1 MKIYNRLF
9 RGKIGSIW
17 ICGLVTTDSHGLTV
31 TIPECD
37 LSGILGISGI
47 NIFNAIEWYIGRT
60 DKNGN
65 KIYTGDIVRTKKGRI
80 YKVVLRKY
88 LSVTGYGFDP
98 VDKKYATDEDEN
110 YLLQSDNLEIVGNIH
125 GQQIG
130 ERHEWDKNDG

>member
-9 RGKIGSIW
+9 RGKISF
-17 ICGLVTTDSHGLTV
+17 LTL
-31 TIPECD
+31 EYD

-80 YKVVLRKY
+80 YKVVLRKC
-88 LSVTGYGFDP
+88 LSVTGYDFDP
-98 VDKKYATDEDEN
+98 VDKKYAADEDEN

-125 GQQIG
+125 GQQI
-130 ERHEWDKNDG
+130 

>member
-17 ICGLVTTDSHGLTV
+17 ICGLVTTDSYGLTV

-80 YKVVLRKY
+80 YKVVLRKC
-88 LSVTGYGFDP
+88 LSVTGYDFDP
-98 VDKKYATDEDEN
+98 VDKKYAADEDEN

-125 GQQIG
+125 GQQI
-130 ERHEWDKNDG
+130 